1 MPISQKIKNRI
12 YLLYVDENF
21 KELMMKILEVEDKG
35 TYQYTKEYEKHVNE
49 YLEKK
54 SKGV

>member
-1 MPISQKIKNRI
+1 
-12 YLLYVDENF
+12 
-21 KELMMKILEVEDKG
+21 MKILEVEDKG

-54 SKGV
+54 SKGVWND